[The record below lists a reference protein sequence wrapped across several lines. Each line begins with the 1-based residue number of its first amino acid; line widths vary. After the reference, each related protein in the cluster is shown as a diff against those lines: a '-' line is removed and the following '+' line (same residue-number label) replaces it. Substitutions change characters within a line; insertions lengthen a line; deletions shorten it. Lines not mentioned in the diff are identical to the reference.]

1 MNMFQKIIYFFLQ
14 MQEKALAKKLDR
26 HLKSSSSNSTSK
38 TVLSTGVTMT
48 LSSETEKNKE
58 LVKKNVSDIVKGCNN
73 DPAKLLAYIE
83 SKGTKVIRLDNAD
96 KLLSVIKEEE
106 GLVTE
111 LQGIEAFYINLITHS
126 GFSFKSKPMFIM
138 RNGNIDPYYMAH
150 QFYKW
155 YALEM
160 KLPGYDFVSQKLFK
174 IYLNSDEAILS
185 NLNLDEMTGLK
196 EAINRD
202 QEATNFALE
211 IAKAK
216 EGSKNVLDKMKND
229 GGANI

>member
-1 MNMFQKIIYFFLQ
+1 MFQKIIYFFLQ

-26 HLKSSSSNSTSK
+26 HLKSSSSNATSK

>member
-111 LQGIEAFYINLITHS
+111 LKGIEAFYINLITHS